1 MSWRFSET
9 ATTMIRSKKIN
20 WKPFSKVHKE
30 YITACMRHTFNFAE
44 GAVRSGKTISN
55 VYAFAMLLERTPD
68 KLHLA
73 TGTSLA
79 AACMN
84 IGDCNGFGLEHIFR
98 GRCRW
103 GLYKGNRALFIT
115 TKQKNERVVIF
126 AGGGKADSYKKIR
139 GNSYGMWIASEV
151 NKHYISD
158 DDHCFVSEAFNRLLA
173 SGMRRVLWD
182 FNPDHPGHPIYK
194 KYVDKYV
201 EEGLDVNHRKFTIF
215 DNRAISPERIEEIT
229 KQYVPG
235 SFWYKRCILG
245 ERAAAE
251 GLIFMNFAQEPEKWI
266 RSQPPSD
273 ITHVMIGIDY
283 GGTMS
288 ASAFVAVGIRLG
300 MTGLCVLKEMKVA
313 GKKGEITPTEIESAF
328 VRFYREFEKEFPIYP
343 IQYIFADSEAQ
354 YLTNGLRLALKRAGI
369 STGISDSK
377 KLPIA
382 ERIACKSRLMAE
394 GRWTVL
400 ESCKNVINSTSTQ
413 MWDTAH
419 PDKRLDNGT
428 TDIDT
433 ADAEEYAWERFI
445 NQLIYMSER
454 R

>member
-1 MSWRFSET
+1 MV
-9 ATTMIRSKKIN
+9 RSKKIK
-20 WKPFSKVHKE
+20 WQPFSKRHKE
-30 YITACMRHTFNFAE
+30 YIAACLRHTYNFAE

-73 TGTSLA
+73 TGTSLS

-103 GLYKGNRALFIT
+103 GQYKGNTALFIT
-115 TKQKNERVVIF
+115 TKRKLERVVIF
-126 AGGGKADSYKKIR
+126 AGGGKSDSYKKIR
-139 GNSYGMWIASEV
+139 GNSYGMWIASEI

-173 SGMRRVLWD
+173 SGMRRILWD
-182 FNPDHPGHPIYK
+182 FNPDYPGHPIYT
-194 KYVDKYV
+194 KYVDRYV
-201 EEGLDVNHRKFTIF
+201 ADGLDVNHKKFTIF
-215 DNRAISPERIEEIT
+215 DNKSISPERIGEIS

-266 RSQPPSD
+266 KSKPPDD
-273 ITHVMIGIDY
+273 ISHVVIGIDY

-288 ASAFVAVGIRLG
+288 ASAFVAVGIRFG
-300 MTGLCVLKEMKVA
+300 MAGLCVLKDMKIS
-313 GKKGEITPTEIESAF
+313 GKKGEITPTEVENGFIG
-328 VRFYREFEKEFPIYP
+328 FYRELEKEFPDYP
-343 IQYIFADSEAQ
+343 VQYIFADSEAQ
-354 YLTNGLRLALKRAGI
+354 YLTNGMKRALRRAGI
-369 STGISDSK
+369 KTGISDSR

-382 ERIACKSRLMAE
+382 ERISCKSRLMAE
-394 GRWTVL
+394 DRWCVL
-400 ESCKNVINSTSTQ
+400 ESCKNVITSTASQ
-413 MWDTAH
+413 MWDSAH
-419 PDKRLDNGT
+419 PDKRLDNGAS
-428 TDIDT
+428 DIDT
-433 ADAEEYAWERFI
+433 ADAEEYAWERFSK
-445 NQLIYMSER
+445 QLIFLNER